1 MYGVILTAHGTYAE
15 GLYSG
20 LKLITGGAE
29 NIRLVNF
36 VEGDGFEDIDGKLQK
51 AIDEL
56 KTYDGLLILTDLAG
70 GTPFNRSVMLTENL
84 ENAFVFAG
92 MNFQMAYTA
101 ANAEDGLDSI
111 ESLVLEEAKNGIVSF
126 SKARG
131 EADDEDGEGI

>member
-20 LKLITGGAE
+20 LKLITGESE
-29 NIRLVNF
+29 NLRVVNF

-51 AIDEL
+51 AIDDL
-56 KTYDGLLILTDLAG
+56 RKYDGILILTDLAG
-70 GTPFNRSVMLTENL
+70 GTPFNRSVMLTENV

-101 ANAEDGLDSI
+101 ANAEDSLDRI
-111 ESLVLEEAKNGIVSF
+111 ESTILEEAKNGIVSF
-126 SKARG
+126 SNTSD
-131 EADDEDGEGI
+131 ETEDEDGEGI